1 MKRIRRFLS
10 FMFFAGILFSSANV
24 TAQNYTANSDNI
36 TTVVNTPVVFNL
48 RTNDTYPFNYQTLQF
63 YVPGVTTGSPQNG
76 TMQYIGDYIVYTPN
90 QNFVGYESFNYAI
103 SLDGTTF
110 VDSAMITIQVVADT
124 DPNFHLNMVGITP
137 ASCNGGQLKVFIKNG
152 TAPYIYQING
162 SVVTTTLADSIIVNN
177 FVSHTGTIQVTDAN
191 SITVNDTFTIPNNS
205 RLLCLDGPMS
215 GYTYPNQCM
224 GNASVGVWGGTPP
237 FVAVGASIMGPEQYV
252 FDWEGNDSH
261 SRRAYVS
268 GVCQGMYNLIITDSN
283 NVVATGSFFI
293 DTNSTSVPTVVS
305 SIDTCI
311 AIATYLSAYVSDVY
325 TDGTGTYATWEI
337 IVAVGDTITLNVHY
351 NITTA
356 TTYQF
361 VLYVN
366 CPDKKSTVTLS
377 CIFSVFSSD
386 LIMSITEN
394 QGFANAEVYPN
405 PLTDKAMVRFNM
417 NRSCTVDVNVLNI
430 IGESVAHYSVNTTP
444 GNNTIAIDV
453 NHLAKG
459 TYIIQLMDDQR
470 NRMNIKVVK

>member
-1 MKRIRRFLS
+1 MKRIRRFLN
-10 FMFFAGILFSSANV
+10 FMLFAAILFSSANV
-24 TAQNYTANSDNI
+24 NAQFQTNEDSA
-36 TTVVNTPVVFNL
+36 TTIVNTPVIIHV
-48 RTNDTYPFNYQTLQF
+48 RANDTYPFQYQTVDF
-63 YVPGVTTGSPQNG
+63 IYWPPSHG
-76 TMQYIGDYIVYTPN
+76 TIEFIGDDILYTPN
-90 QNFVGYESFNYAI
+90 VGFIGSDDFLYALRI
-103 SLDGTTF
+103 NGASLA
-110 VDSAMITIQVVADT
+110 DSGYVSVNVLPDT

-137 ASCNGGQLKVFIKNG
+137 ATCMGGQLKVFMKNG

-162 SVVTTTLADSIIVNN
+162 SVVTTTLADSIIIDN

-191 SITVNDTFTIPNNS
+191 NNTVNDTFTIPNNP
-205 RLLCLDGPMS
+205 RILCLDGPTS

-283 NVVATGSFFI
+283 NLQATGSFFI

-311 AIATYLSAYVSDVY
+311 AIASYLSAYVSDVY

-337 IVAVGDTITLNVHY
+337 VVAVGDTITLNVHY
-351 NITTA
+351 NISSLG
-356 TTYQF
+356 TYQF
-361 VLYVN
+361 ILYVN

-377 CIFSVFSSD
+377 SIFSVFSSD

-394 QGFANAEVYPN
+394 LGFANAEVYPN
-405 PLTDKAMVRFNM
+405 PLTEKAMVRFTM
-417 NRSCTVDVNVLNI
+417 SHSCAVDVNVLNI

-459 TYIIQLMDDQR
+459 TYILQLMDDQR
-470 NRMNIKVVK
+470 NRMNIKMVK

>member
-1 MKRIRRFLS
+1 MKQIRRFLS
-10 FMFFAGILFSSANV
+10 FMFFAVILLSSASVN
-24 TAQNYTANSDNI
+24 AQIYTANDDNI
-36 TTVVNTPVVFNL
+36 TTALNTPVIIHV
-48 RTNDTYPFNYQTLQF
+48 RANDTYPFQYQTVDF
-63 YVPGVTTGSPQNG
+63 GFFAPTHGSIEF
-76 TMQYIGDYIVYTPN
+76 IGDDILYTPTL
-90 QNFVGYESFNYAI
+90 GYTGTDEFMYALRI
-103 SLDGTTF
+103 NGAAMA
-110 VDSAMITIQVVADT
+110 DSALVMINVSADT

-137 ASCNGGQLKVFIKNG
+137 ATCTGGQLKVFMKNG
-152 TAPYIYQING
+152 TAPYLYQING
-162 SVVTTTLADSIIVNN
+162 SVVSTTLADSIIVNN

-215 GYTYPNQCM
+215 GYTYPNQCV

-283 NVVATGSFFI
+283 NLQATGSFFI
-293 DTNSTSVPTVVS
+293 DTNSTSFPTVVSS

-311 AIATYLSAYVSDVY
+311 AIASYLSAYVSDVY

-351 NITTA
+351 NISA
-356 TTYQF
+356 VGTYQF
-361 VLYVN
+361 ILYVN
-366 CPDKKSTVTLS
+366 CPNKKSTVTLTS
-377 CIFSVFSSD
+377 IFSVFSSD

-394 QGFANAEVYPN
+394 QGFANAVAYPN
-405 PLTDKAMVRFNM
+405 PLTDKAMVRFTM
-417 NRSCTVDVNVLNI
+417 NRSCTVDINVLNI
-430 IGESVAHYSVNTTP
+430 IGESVAHYSVNTIP
-444 GNNTIAIDV
+444 GNNAIAIDV
-453 NHLAKG
+453 NHLTKG